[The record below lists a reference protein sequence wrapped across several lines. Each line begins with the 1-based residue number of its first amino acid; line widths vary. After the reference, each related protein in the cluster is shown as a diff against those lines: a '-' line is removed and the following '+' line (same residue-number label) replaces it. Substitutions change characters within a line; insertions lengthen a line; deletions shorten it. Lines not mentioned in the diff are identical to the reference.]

1 MKTKKILTL
10 AAAALLSLASC
21 DSKLDI
27 VPLGMTTL
35 ETVDDLETLLN
46 QEPMLYLDE
55 DMMPYEILCNN
66 MYLKYEGLPDYFG
79 NHYSLTYAWFAYDE
93 TVDRADLTAEDGV
106 YSSLYESINY
116 MNVIISKAPGASGDD
131 AKRKQIIAEAKVLRA
146 WYHFLL
152 VNMYAKQYD
161 DATAAETGG
170 IPYVDNTDVSEQKTK
185 LTLAQVYEKL
195 LADCSDEVLQDLV
208 QGHVDDPCRFGLD
221 FGYGVRAKVL
231 FQMKHYDEALRY
243 ANLALGVNSR
253 IEDRSTVKTTGV
265 WTLTET
271 ASNNY
276 YVIVGGQAR
285 SMGDYY
291 GITITPEVAA
301 LIDPND
307 YVMKYHNV
315 DGSPA
320 WDDPYPELP
329 EGALQ
334 SNISDTKWNMFG
346 IRSET
351 MYYLAGECL
360 IRSGK
365 IAEGLGQIDRVRA
378 MRIENYTPFA
388 SQASGLTEQQ
398 AMKLLQD
405 AKRVEFLNSFE
416 NFCDRKRWNSE
427 TDYAETLTRDMGTYG
442 TYSIR
447 PDSPLWV
454 FPFPANAV
462 NHNPSLTQNY

>member
-1 MKTKKILTL
+1 MKKILTL
-10 AAAALLSLASC
+10 ATAALLTFASC

-46 QEPMLYLDE
+46 QEPMLYLD
-55 DMMPYEILCNN
+55 DNVMSYEILCNN
-66 MYLKYEGLPDYFG
+66 MYLQWEGLPDYFG

-208 QGHVDDPCRFGLD
+208 QDHVDDPCRFGLD

-307 YVMKYHNV
+307 YVMKYHN
-315 DGSPA
+315 DGMPA
-320 WDDPYPELP
+320 WDTPYPELP
-329 EGALQ
+329 DGALQ
-334 SNISDTKWNMFG
+334 CQVSDTKWNMFG

-360 IRSGK
+360 IRSDR

>member
-10 AAAALLSLASC
+10 AAAALLSFASC

-79 NHYSLTYAWFAYDE
+79 NHYSLVYAWFAYDE

-106 YSSLYESINY
+106 YNSLYESINY
-116 MNVIISKAPGASGDD
+116 MNVIISKAPEADGDD

-152 VNMYAKQYD
+152 VNMYAKPYD

-185 LTLAQVYEKL
+185 LTLGQVYEKL

-271 ASNNY
+271 AANNY
-276 YVIVGGQAR
+276 YVITGGQAR
-285 SMGDYY
+285 GFGDYY
-291 GITITPEVAA
+291 GVTITPEVAA

-365 IAEGLGQIDRVRA
+365 IAEGLGQIDRVRTL
-378 MRIENYTPFA
+378 RIEDYKPLAN
-388 SQASGLTEQQ
+388 QASGLSKKE

-427 TDYAETLTRDMGTYG
+427 PEYAETLTRDCGEYG
-442 TYSIR
+442 TFSIS

-454 FPFPANAV
+454 FPFPQNAV
-462 NHNPSLTQNY
+462 LHNESLTQNY